1 MLAAAATPAEAAPL
15 QLRDAAVR
23 AGAFAGGRFLLS
35 FGGPDA
41 ELPRASLMVAPT
53 FVRQGSTG
61 FRHSYGAGVEF
72 GFAGRDPHLSAGGMA
87 LWSGAGLAAGRDRRG
102 LSTLGTAGVVLA
114 GAALIGGVILVA
126 QVAEGNRN
134 SD

>member
-1 MLAAAATPAEAAPL
+1 M
-15 QLRDAAVR
+15 
-23 AGAFAGGRFLLS
+23 LS

-41 ELPRASLMVAPT
+41 ATPRASLMVAPT
-53 FVRQGSTG
+53 FVRQAATSV
-61 FRHSYGAGVEF
+61 RHSYGSGLEF
-72 GFAGRDPHLSAGGMA
+72 GFAGHDPHLSAGGMA
-87 LWSGAGLAAGRDRRG
+87 LWSGADHGAERDRRG

-114 GAALIGGVILVA
+114 GAALIGGAILVA